1 MQSSRWGEIREEW
14 KLLNWCNLKVCQQE
28 MVLSLLQ
35 WNPLRLNL
43 MEWKLWPKQ
52 KVYTHHS
59 ATLQQQGKERKILK
73 IKRTE
78 FQDWKRTFVK
88 MSYQESDQYF
98 HLVGTRHKTGLNIWK
113 KHQNLQ
119 IVKWSIDN
127 LLFIKQFVT
136 LISVNMIDTLSI
148 IWLNK
153 MKL

>member
-43 MEWKLWPKQ
+43 MEWKLWPRQ

-59 ATLQQQGKERKILK
+59 ATLQQQGKERKMLK
-73 IKRTE
+73 IKRIE

-98 HLVGTRHKTGLNIWK
+98 HLVGTCHKTGLNIWK
-113 KHQNLQ
+113 KTSEFANC
-119 IVKWSIDN
+119 
-127 LLFIKQFVT
+127 
-136 LISVNMIDTLSI
+136 
-148 IWLNK
+148 K
-153 MKL
+153 MKYWQFIVYKTICNFYFSQYDWHIVYYMTE